1 MRRRLFIAGLGS
13 AVAWPVVAWAQ
24 QPAMPVIGLLTLGP
38 RSAPQAPFLRA
49 FRKGLGESGYVE
61 GRNVMID
68 YQSAENDHV
77 DQLPA
82 MALEL
87 VRRRVAVIV
96 TVGGVLAALAAKTAS
111 ATIPIVFRYG
121 GDPVADGLVASLNR
135 PGGNVTGV
143 TGLSTEL
150 TGKRFE
156 LLHEMVPAA
165 RSIGF
170 LINPSTLTGAAFRK
184 AAADRAST
192 IFGTQLEFLTGGSPN
207 EIEAAFATLN
217 QKRITALVVQNS
229 PFFFTQF
236 GQLGGLAARYAVPA
250 IYHVRE
256 AVDAGGLMSYG
267 PSFADDM
274 RLLEVYAGRILKG
287 EKPAELPVQQSTK
300 VELVINHKTARTLG
314 LIVPETLLATADEVI
329 E

>member
-1 MRRRLFIAGLGS
+1 MRRREFIVGIAG
-13 AVAWPVVAWAQ
+13 AAAWPLAARAQ
-24 QPAMPVIGLLTLGP
+24 QPTVPVIGFLSVGP
-38 RSAPQAPFLRA
+38 RPGLSAPLMRA
-49 FRKGLGESGYVE
+49 FWKGLGEMGYVE
-61 GRNVMID
+61 GRNVMIN
-68 YQSAENDHV
+68 YQSAEDDV
-77 DQLPA
+77 DQLPT

-96 TVGGVLAALAAKTAS
+96 TVGGGLPAMAAKTAS

-121 GDPVADGLVASLNR
+121 GDPLADGLVASLNR

-170 LINPSTLTGAAFRK
+170 LIHPSYATGATFRK
-184 AAADRAST
+184 DAADRAST
-192 IFGTQLEFLTGGSPN
+192 IFGTQLEFLMGGSPT

-217 QKRITALVVQNS
+217 QKHITALVIQNS
-229 PFFFTQF
+229 PFFFQQF
-236 GQLGGLAARYAVPA
+236 GQLVDLAARYAVPA
-250 IYHVRE
+250 IYHARE

-267 PSFADDM
+267 PSFADGI
-274 RLLEVYAGRILKG
+274 RLLGVYAGRILKG
-287 EKPAELPVQQSTK
+287 EKPAELPVQQSARF
-300 VELVINHKTARTLG
+300 ELIINRKTAKALDIEMR
-314 LIVPETLLATADEVI
+314 PTLLATADEVI
-329 E
+329 D

>member
-1 MRRRLFIAGLGS
+1 M
-13 AVAWPVVAWAQ
+13 
-24 QPAMPVIGLLTLGP
+24 
-38 RSAPQAPFLRA
+38 RA
-49 FRKGLGESGYVE
+49 FWKGLGETGYIE
-61 GRNVMID
+61 GRNVMIN
-68 YQSAENDHV
+68 YQSAENHL

-87 VRRRVAVIV
+87 VRRRVGVIV
-96 TVGGVLAALAAKTAS
+96 TVAGLPAIAAKAAS

-165 RSIGF
+165 KSIGF
-170 LINPSTLTGAAFRK
+170 LIQPSTIGASFRK
-184 AAADRAST
+184 EAADRAST
-192 IFGTQLEFLTGGSPN
+192 IFGTQLEFLIGDSPN

-217 QKRITALVVQNS
+217 QKRITALVIQNS
-229 PFFFTQF
+229 PFFFQQF
-236 GQLGGLAARYAVPA
+236 GQLVGLAARYAVPA
-250 IYHVRE
+250 SYHVRE

-267 PSFADDM
+267 PSFADDL
-274 RLLEVYAGRILKG
+274 RLVGVYAGRILKG
-287 EKPAELPVQQSTK
+287 EKPADLPVQQSTK
-300 VELVINHKTARTLG
+300 VELVINHKTAKALG
-314 LIVPETLLATADEVI
+314 LTIPETLLATADEVI
-329 E
+329 Q